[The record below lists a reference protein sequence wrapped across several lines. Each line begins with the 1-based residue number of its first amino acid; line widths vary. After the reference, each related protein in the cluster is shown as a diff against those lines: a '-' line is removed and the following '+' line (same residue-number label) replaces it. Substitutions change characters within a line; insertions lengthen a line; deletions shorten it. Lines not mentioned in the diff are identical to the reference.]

1 MTDTIVNPA
10 SVSSR
15 HLNADTLARLR
26 ASLVSKRSAQAAIVI
41 EQEAAVRS
49 LMEQIDAYSIVERE
63 FAERLADRAR
73 AAITEIDDALA
84 RLEAGTYGSC
94 GSCGDPIA
102 VERLEAIPHAGSCV
116 ACPDERRS
124 VLG

>member
-1 MTDTIVNPA
+1 MTDTILNPA
-10 SVSSR
+10 AASPR
-15 HLNADTLARLR
+15 HLDADTLARFR
-26 ASLVSKRSAQAAIVI
+26 SSLVSERSAQAAVVI
-41 EQEAAVRS
+41 EQEAVVRS
-49 LMEQIDAYSIVERE
+49 LMAQIDAYSILERE
-63 FAERLADRAR
+63 LAERLADRAR

-116 ACPDERRS
+116 ACPDERRG